1 MKKISLFT
9 LAMATGWASMA
20 QVTTNP
26 NDAHKPLRT
35 EMSTEPRFGLRGGV
49 SLSSLEIDDDYNNTD
64 YNTNSKTSFHLGAFV
79 NIPLGRIFRIQ
90 PEISYYGGGS
100 KVNGALVSTTNTR
113 GNYELDFHYIG
124 IPVMFQLHTGASGF
138 FVEAGPQASFL
149 VQGQEEPSASLN
161 RPKVNLKKDERVK
174 QLDFG
179 AAAGV
184 GYISRIGLGLN
195 ARYYHGFSNVYNS
208 DNAVATERDKDL
220 GTRSIQIGLVYHF
233 GAAK

>member
-20 QVTTNP
+20 QVSTDP
-26 NDAHKPLRT
+26 SSAHKPVRT
-35 EMSTEPRFGLRGGV
+35 EMSTQPRFGLRGGV
-49 SLSSLEIDDDYNNTD
+49 SLSSLELDDDYNATN
-64 YNTNSKTSFHLGAFV
+64 YSTNSKTTFHAGAFV
-79 NIPLGRIFRIQ
+79 NIPLGRTFRIQ

-100 KVNGALVSTTNTR
+100 KVRGNLVSNPLQTSGT

-124 IPVMFQLHTGASGF
+124 IPVMFQLHTGSNGF

-149 VQGQEEPSASLN
+149 IQGQEEPSGGN
-161 RPKVNLKKDERVK
+161 KINLKERELVK

-195 ARYYHGFSNVYNS
+195 ARYVHGFSNVFNS
-208 DNAVATERDKDL
+208 DNAPAGTQDREIS
-220 GTRSIQIGLVYHF
+220 TRSIQIGLVYHF